1 LFALFG
7 IKYHDCHP
15 ESDVRPDIGDTYQ
28 WRVSK
33 FGDDQECLSLFIVS
47 TKAGKAC
54 NVHVGQLS
62 LDVAQVL
69 IPFIKSGSTHIV
81 TYCNYRSFNPH
92 KNMEMEL
99 DIYGPPELT
108 TQMNDACRYAGELIG
123 SGFVLTD
130 DDMFTLWVAQSQSY
144 PFI

>member
-1 LFALFG
+1 M
-7 IKYHDCHP
+7 
-15 ESDVRPDIGDTYQ
+15 
-28 WRVSK
+28 
-33 FGDDQECLSLFIVS
+33 FIVS